1 MFSKR
6 NHLLYHFSITIHLH
20 LASFYAQNTFKK
32 IARKMLIEQIIEF
45 KLRVLGPLAVH
56 VLLQLVKFMKGN
68 SLGGLLF
75 TVKRLQKAMCLTSPY
90 MNQITYN

>member
-6 NHLLYHFSITIHLH
+6 NHLLDHFSITIHLH

-45 KLRVLGPLAVH
+45 E
-56 VLLQLVKFMKGN
+56 
-68 SLGGLLF
+68 
-75 TVKRLQKAMCLTSPY
+75 
-90 MNQITYN
+90 

>member
-6 NHLLYHFSITIHLH
+6 NHPLDHFSITIHLH

-45 KLRVLGPLAVH
+45 ELRGP
-56 VLLQLVKFMKGN
+56 G
-68 SLGGLLF
+68 
-75 TVKRLQKAMCLTSPY
+75 SPGRTCTP
-90 MNQITYN
+90 ITG

>member
-32 IARKMLIEQIIEF
+32 IARKMLIEQIVEF
-45 KLRVLGPLAVH
+45 ELSGP
-56 VLLQLVKFMKGN
+56 G
-68 SLGGLLF
+68 
-75 TVKRLQKAMCLTSPY
+75 SPGRTCTP
-90 MNQITYN
+90 ITG

>member
-32 IARKMLIEQIIEF
+32 IARKMLIEQSIEF
-45 KLRVLGPLAVH
+45 ELRGPGSPGRTCTLITGY
-56 VLLQLVKFMKGN
+56 LYERKF
-68 SLGGLLF
+68 F
-75 TVKRLQKAMCLTSPY
+75 EWIIAYC
-90 MNQITYN
+90 